1 LPDAEIA
8 NFHERS
14 PAYVTVRSSRYERSS
29 WGRPRVV
36 IGLTMP
42 MRARGGTQEH
52 LAKPVTR
59 AFGHD
64 GVCGNGK
71 RSGKRG
77 VLSFCRKMPTP
88 KAAQRATKAVPAS
101 PCPQPSYRHDRTV
114 TRLLPSTQTAPPV
127 AGVMLDVISGFRVHS
142 QLEDRSTVWDTI
154 TADGRQLG
162 HRSILDSGGDQRH
175 GSPISRP
182 ADAVTKPAPAR
193 HSATTMLSS
202 LWQNPRGVRR
212 AIHPG

>member
-1 LPDAEIA
+1 
-8 NFHERS
+8 
-14 PAYVTVRSSRYERSS
+14 
-29 WGRPRVV
+29 VV

-114 TRLLPSTQTAPPV
+114 TPLPPSPRGCQPV
-127 AGVMLDVISGFRVHS
+127 AAMMPEVIFNF
-142 QLEDRSTVWDTI
+142 
-154 TADGRQLG
+154 
-162 HRSILDSGGDQRH
+162 GDH
-175 GSPISRP
+175 
-182 ADAVTKPAPAR
+182 V
-193 HSATTMLSS
+193 
-202 LWQNPRGVRR
+202 
-212 AIHPG
+212 